1 MSTGQQIGLIGS
13 SVRVQS
19 LPTAS
24 AATFGEGNRF
34 YTLIGQQDGYITG
47 HTYRTVMAN
56 DVYSWEDVRNEL
68 MLLALVDGTITADSS
83 IEVALS
89 NFNRQPLVD
98 NSLIVYSNANQYAL
112 MKVSA
117 VTSTAATLIV
127 KDNSAEN
134 IVSTKGETGAAGVGI
149 TNATAGEPIVADGKT
164 TTPITFSFSDGTTK
178 EFNVEAQNGTDGAQ
192 GVGVKSITSGTP
204 TVVNDKTNTPILI
217 TLTDNTTVGLVVSAE
232 NGKDGTSATVDIVQ
246 ATGQSTTSVMSQKAV
261 TDELNKK
268 ANTSDIP
275 TKTSQLTNDSDY
287 TTKSY
292 VDTQDNKKLDKAG
305 GSITGNL
312 TIGGNL
318 IVNGATTSIDS
329 TTLKVS
335 DKLIEVAKD
344 NTAKLTTPAGIVVPK
359 YDGTN
364 YGALVID
371 SDGNAQV
378 GDVKLDSSGNIDVT
392 NSDLQ
397 ILTTREGLTD
407 GNLVKWDGTK
417 KTLVPDTT
425 VASNASSALSK
436 ANANATEISTIKTT
450 YQTKTDNTL
459 GTTSKTVVGAINEV
473 KGTAD
478 GANSKASVNATE
490 ISNIKNGTTVVKNAD
505 HANTASNASN
515 ATNVTT
521 NINGHAITDIFET
534 NGTTAKEATHA
545 GKATSAD
552 KATQANSA
560 SKVAKSLTF
569 SGQNAQGT
577 ESTIGFDGSQAQKV
591 DFNGD
596 DFVAT
601 KGNAFEVSLA
611 PSGVTA
617 YTYNNVTVD
626 EKGRVTA
633 GSNKDYATTAQ
644 VNAKYTKPESGIP
657 KSDLA
662 EDVKTSLGKADTA
675 VQNDDLSVYAKK
687 AELATVA
694 TSGSYNDLNDKPTI
708 PTKTS
713 ELTNDSNFATTSQV
727 NAKYTKPSGGIP
739 KSDLAV
745 SVQTSLD
752 KADTALQN
760 APVTSVNGQTGDVT
774 LEAGDV
780 GALPSSTEFVSSVNG
795 QSGAVTGLATTSEV
809 NAKYTKPS
817 DGIPK
822 SDLSSSVQ
830 TSLGKADTALQ
841 SAPVTSVNGK
851 TGAVQLAASDVGAL
865 PTSTKYVVSVNGESG
880 EVKNIA
886 KTNSANTFTGNQT
899 VTGNGYVSGN
909 FTVGGNLTINGTT
922 TTVDSTTLQV
932 KDKLI
937 EVAHGNTTTLTT
949 PAGLVAPKYDGTN
962 SGALVFDSTGTA
974 YVGDVKLDSA
984 GNIDVSKSELQPLA
998 TRTGLVGGN
1007 LVQYDSTAQTLKD
1020 SGKKI
1025 SDLATTSQVNA
1036 KYTKPSGG
1044 IPKTDLASDVQT
1056 SLGKADSALQAN
1068 DISGKANLAGGNTFS
1083 GKQTLTNPASDG
1095 YSIDASGYI
1104 KCSWLQAPSTGH
1116 SESGTGM
1123 VCVLSSNGWIYY
1135 RTPSEILAESGGAK
1149 ASDIKNGTLKIQK
1162 NGTDVATFTA
1172 NQSSS
1177 VTANITVPTKVG
1189 QLENDVGFTT
1199 NEGTIT
1205 GINMNGA
1212 SKGTSGVVDLGT
1224 VLTDS
1229 SKFATAA
1236 QGTKAD
1242 NAMPKSGG
1250 TFTGNISVPK
1260 TITFTDTNNP
1270 FIKMTTSGTDFYFQ
1284 STSGQFGLGPTWN
1297 KATHWD
1303 SNGNVTFPTTP
1314 KVGSSSL
1321 ALKTD
1326 LSGKQDK
1333 LTAGSNITIS
1343 GNTISATVPTVNN
1356 GTLTI
1361 QKNGTKVATFGA
1373 NQSTNATANI
1383 TVPVKVSELTNDS
1396 GFTTNKGT
1404 VTQVKINGATKSPNS
1419 AGLVD
1424 LGTGFAKTADLPIK
1438 SASLSGTTLYL
1449 TL

>member
-1 MSTGQQIGLIGS
+1 MSAGQQIGLIGS

-34 YTLIGQQDGYITG
+34 YTLIGQQAGYITG

-68 MLLALVDGTITADSS
+68 MLLALVDGTITANSS

-98 NSLIVYSNANQYAL
+98 NLLIVYSNANQYAL

-127 KDNSAEN
+127 KDNSSAN

-149 TNATAGEPIVADGKT
+149 TNAIAGEPIVADGKT

-192 GVGVKSITSGTP
+192 GIGVKSITSGTP

-246 ATGQSTTSVMSQKAV
+246 VTGQSTTAVMSQKAV

-287 TTKSY
+287 ATKSY

-305 GSITGNL
+305 GSVTGNL

-344 NTAKLTTPAGIVVPK
+344 NTVKLTTPAGIVVPK

-397 ILTTREGLTD
+397 TLATREGLTD
-407 GNLVKWDGTK
+407 GNLVKWDDTK

-450 YQTKTDNTL
+450 YQTKTDDTL

-505 HANTASNASN
+505 HANTASNA
-515 ATNVTT
+515 TNVTT
-521 NINGHAITDIFET
+521 NINGHAITDIFEI

-545 GKATSAD
+545 GKATIAD

-560 SKVAKSLTF
+560 SKVTNSLTF

-577 ESTIGFDGSQAQKV
+577 ESTIGFDGSQAQEV
-591 DFNGD
+591 AFNGD
-596 DFVAT
+596 DFVVT

-617 YTYNNVTVD
+617 GTYNNVTID
-626 EKGRVTA
+626 EKGRATA

-644 VNAKYTKPESGIP
+644 VNAKYTKP
-657 KSDLA
+657 D
-662 EDVKTSLGKADTA
+662 
-675 VQNDDLSVYAKK
+675 
-687 AELATVA
+687 
-694 TSGSYNDLNDKPTI
+694 
-708 PTKTS
+708 
-713 ELTNDSNFATTSQV
+713 
-727 NAKYTKPSGGIP
+727 
-739 KSDLAV
+739 
-745 SVQTSLD
+745 
-752 KADTALQN
+752 
-760 APVTSVNGQTGDVT
+760 
-774 LEAGDV
+774 
-780 GALPSSTEFVSSVNG
+780 
-795 QSGAVTGLATTSEV
+795 
-809 NAKYTKPS
+809 

-822 SDLSSSVQ
+822 SDLEVSVQ

-851 TGAVQLAASDVGAL
+851 TGDVTLGAGDVGALPSSTEFVSSVNGKTGAVTGIATQDEVNAKQNTLTETQLAAVNSGVTKAKITKYDGYDATIKQKVNVSDLATVATSGSYNDLSNKPAIPTDYVPNTRKVNNKALSSDITLGASDVGAL
-865 PTSTKYVVSVNGESG
+865 PTAGG
-880 EVKNIA
+880 
-886 KTNSANTFTGNQT
+886 T
-899 VTGNGYVSGN
+899 VTGNLS
-909 FTVGGNLTINGTT
+909 VGGNLTVNGTT

-937 EVAHGNTTTLTT
+937 EVAHGNTATLTT

-974 YVGDVKLDSA
+974 YVGDVTLKD
-984 GNIDVSKSELQPLA
+984 GNIDVANSDLQPLA

-1007 LVQYDSTAQTLKD
+1007 LVQYDSSAQTLKD

-1025 SDLATTSQVNA
+1025 SDLALTSQLPTVN
-1036 KYTKPSGG
+1036 
-1044 IPKTDLASDVQT
+1044 
-1056 SLGKADSALQAN
+1056 
-1068 DISGKANLAGGNTFS
+1068 
-1083 GKQTLTNPASDG
+1083 
-1095 YSIDASGYI
+1095 
-1104 KCSWLQAPSTGH
+1104 
-1116 SESGTGM
+1116 
-1123 VCVLSSNGWIYY
+1123 
-1135 RTPSEILAESGGAK
+1135 
-1149 ASDIKNGTLKIQK
+1149 NGTLTIQK
-1162 NGTDVATFTA
+1162 NGTTVQTFTA

-1189 QLENDVGFTT
+1189 QLENDTGFTT

-1229 SKFATAA
+1229 SKFAT
-1236 QGTKAD
+1236 
-1242 NAMPKSGG
+1242 
-1250 TFTGNISVPK
+1250 
-1260 TITFTDTNNP
+1260 
-1270 FIKMTTSGTDFYFQ
+1270 
-1284 STSGQFGLGPTWN
+1284 
-1297 KATHWD
+1297 
-1303 SNGNVTFPTTP
+1303 
-1314 KVGSSSL
+1314 
-1321 ALKTD
+1321 
-1326 LSGKQDK
+1326 LS
-1333 LTAGSNITIS
+1333 
-1343 GNTISATVPTVNN
+1343 
-1356 GTLTI
+1356 
-1361 QKNGTKVATFGA
+1361 
-1373 NQSTNATANI
+1373 
-1383 TVPVKVSELTNDS
+1383 
-1396 GFTTNKGT
+1396 
-1404 VTQVKINGATKSPNS
+1404 
-1419 AGLVD
+1419 
-1424 LGTGFAKTADLPIK
+1424 DLPTY
-1438 SASLSGTTLYL
+1438 SLSGTTLTI

>member
-1 MSTGQQIGLIGS
+1 MSTGQQLGLIGS

-34 YTLIGQQDGYITG
+34 YTLIGQQAGYITG

-68 MLLALVDGTITADSS
+68 MLLALVDGTITANSS
-83 IEVALS
+83 IEVPLS

-98 NSLIVYSNANQYAL
+98 NLLIVYSNANQYAL

-127 KDNSAEN
+127 KDNSAAN
-134 IVSTKGETGAAGVGI
+134 IVSTKGATGAAGVGI
-149 TNATAGEPIVADGKT
+149 TNTTAGEPIVADEKT

-192 GVGVKSITSGTP
+192 GIGVKSITSGTP
-204 TVVNDKTNTPILI
+204 TVVNDKTNTPITI
-217 TLTDNTTVGLVVSAE
+217 TLTDNTIVGLVVSAE

-246 ATGQSTTSVMSQKAV
+246 ATGQSTTAVMSQKAV

-275 TKTSQLTNDSDY
+275 TKTSQLTNDSNY
-287 TTKSY
+287 ATKSY
-292 VDTQDNKKLDKAG
+292 VDTQDDKKLDKAG
-305 GSITGNL
+305 GSVTGNL
-312 TIGGNL
+312 AIGGNL
-318 IVNGATTSIDS
+318 IVNGSTTSIDS

-344 NTAKLTTPAGIVVPK
+344 NTVKLTTPAGIVVPK
-359 YDGTN
+359 YDGRK

-371 SDGNAQV
+371 GDGNAQV
-378 GDVKLDSSGNIDVT
+378 GNVNLDSSGNIDVT
-392 NSDLQ
+392 TSDLQ
-397 ILTTREGLTD
+397 ILATREGLTD
-407 GNLVKWDGTK
+407 GNLVKWNDTK

-478 GANSKASVNATE
+478 SALSKANANATE

-505 HANTASNASN
+505 HANAAVNTM
-515 ATNVTT
+515 NVTT
-521 NINGHAITDIFET
+521 NINGKAISSIFET
-534 NGTTAKEATHA
+534 NGTTVKEATHA

-552 KATQANSA
+552 KATQANNA
-560 SKVAKSLTF
+560 SKVTNSLTF

-577 ESTIGFDGSQAQKV
+577 ESTIGFDGSQAQEV

-617 YTYNNVTVD
+617 GTYNNVTID
-626 EKGRVTA
+626 EKGRATA

-644 VNAKYTKPESGIP
+644 VKAKYTKPES
-657 KSDLA
+657 
-662 EDVKTSLGKADTA
+662 
-675 VQNDDLSVYAKK
+675 
-687 AELATVA
+687 
-694 TSGSYNDLNDKPTI
+694 
-708 PTKTS
+708 
-713 ELTNDSNFATTSQV
+713 
-727 NAKYTKPSGGIP
+727 GIP

-752 KADTALQN
+752 KADTALQ
-760 APVTSVNGQTGDVT
+760 
-774 LEAGDV
+774 
-780 GALPSSTEFVSSVNG
+780 
-795 QSGAVTGLATTSEV
+795 
-809 NAKYTKPS
+809 
-817 DGIPK
+817 
-822 SDLSSSVQ
+822 
-830 TSLGKADTALQ
+830 

-851 TGAVQLAASDVGAL
+851 TGDVTGLATQDEVNAKQNALTETQLVAVNSGITEAKRTKYDGYEEIINQKANRADLATVATSGSYNDLLNKPTIPTDYVPNTRKVNNKALSSDITLGPSDVGAL
-865 PTSTKYVVSVNGESG
+865 PT
-880 EVKNIA
+880 
-886 KTNSANTFTGNQT
+886 TGGT
-899 VTGNGYVSGN
+899 VTGNLA
-909 FTVGGNLTINGTT
+909 VGGNLTVNGTT
-922 TTVDSTTLQV
+922 TTVNSTTLQV

-937 EVAHGNTTTLTT
+937 EVAHGNTAALTT
-949 PAGLVAPKYDGTN
+949 PAGLVAPKYDGAN

-974 YVGDVKLDSA
+974 YVGDVKFDST
-984 GNIDVSKSELQPLA
+984 GNIDVPKSGLQPLA

-1007 LVQYDSTAQTLKD
+1007 LVQYDSTALTLKD

-1025 SDLATTSQVNA
+1025 SDLALTSQVNA
-1036 KYTKPSGG
+1036 MLEYKQDK
-1044 IPKTDLASDVQT
+1044 IT
-1056 SLGKADSALQAN
+1056 SSNK
-1068 DISGKANLAGGNTFS
+1068 
-1083 GKQTLTNPASDG
+1083 
-1095 YSIDASGYI
+1095 
-1104 KCSWLQAPSTGH
+1104 
-1116 SESGTGM
+1116 
-1123 VCVLSSNGWIYY
+1123 LSSSLIDG
-1135 RTPSEILAESGGAK
+1135 LGAAAAK
-1149 ASDIKNGTLKIQK
+1149 AVDTAISANSTSTNLPTSKAVEDRINAHSGIDKVGTVTGVKMNGTTKNPSSGVVDIGTVITDVSDKQDKITSSNKLAASLVSGLANVATSGSYNDLSNKPTIPAAANNGTLTIQK
-1162 NGTDVATFTA
+1162 NGTTVATFSA
-1172 NQSSS
+1172 NQSGNA
-1177 VTANITVPTKVG
+1177 TANIIVPTKASDVNALSLDGGTIKKSKTIKMDASANSDGANLKWGTVNSKNPYIGYASDQSDGTFVVG
-1189 QLENDVGFTT
+1189 SLLGTNYASGLAIGGGSGNLLWKGTKVATT
-1199 NEGTIT
+1199 NDI
-1205 GINMNGA
+1205 
-1212 SKGTSGVVDLGT
+1212 
-1224 VLTDS
+1224 
-1229 SKFATAA
+1229 
-1236 QGTKAD
+1236 
-1242 NAMPKSGG
+1242 
-1250 TFTGNISVPK
+1250 
-1260 TITFTDTNNP
+1260 
-1270 FIKMTTSGTDFYFQ
+1270 
-1284 STSGQFGLGPTWN
+1284 
-1297 KATHWD
+1297 
-1303 SNGNVTFPTTP
+1303 
-1314 KVGSSSL
+1314 
-1321 ALKTD
+1321 
-1326 LSGKQDK
+1326 
-1333 LTAGSNITIS
+1333 
-1343 GNTISATVPTVNN
+1343 PTVNN

-1361 QKNGTKVATFGA
+1361 QKNGTNVATFGA

-1404 VTQVKINGATKSPNS
+1404 VTQVKINETTKSPNS
-1419 AGLVD
+1419 SGLVD

>member
-1 MSTGQQIGLIGS
+1 MSTGQQLGLIGS

-34 YTLIGQQDGYITG
+34 YTLIGQQAGYITG

-68 MLLALVDGTITADSS
+68 MLLALVDGTITANSS

-98 NSLIVYSNANQYAL
+98 NLLIVYSNANQYAL

-127 KDNSAEN
+127 KDNNSAN
-134 IVSTKGETGAAGVGI
+134 IVSTKGATGAAGVGI
-149 TNATAGEPIVADGKT
+149 TNAIAGEPIVADEKT

-192 GVGVKSITSGTP
+192 GIGVKSITSGTP
-204 TVVNDKTNTPILI
+204 TVVNDKTNTPITI
-217 TLTDNTTVGLVVSAE
+217 TLTDNTIVGLVVSAE

-246 ATGQSTTSVMSQKAV
+246 ATGQSTTAVMSQKAV

-287 TTKSY
+287 ETKSY
-292 VDTQDNKKLDKAG
+292 VDAQDDKKLDKAG
-305 GSITGNL
+305 GSVTGNL
-312 TIGGNL
+312 VIGGNL

-344 NTAKLTTPAGIVVPK
+344 NTVQLTTPAGIVVPK
-359 YDGTN
+359 YDGAN

-371 SDGNAQV
+371 GDGNAQV
-378 GDVKLDSSGNIDVT
+378 GDVKLDVSGNIDVA

-397 ILTTREGLTD
+397 TLATREGLTD

-425 VASNASSALSK
+425 VASNASLALSK
-436 ANANATEISTIKTT
+436 ANENATEISAIKTT

-478 GANSKASVNATE
+478 GANSKANVNATE

-505 HANTASNASN
+505 HANAAVN

-521 NINGHAITDIFET
+521 NINGHAISSIFET
-534 NGTTAKEATHA
+534 NGTTVKEATHA

-577 ESTIGFDGSQAQKV
+577 KSTIGFDGSQAQEV

-617 YTYNNVTVD
+617 GTYNNVTID
-626 EKGRVTA
+626 EKGRATA

-644 VNAKYTKPESGIP
+644 VNDKYTKPESGIP

-662 EDVKTSLGKADTA
+662 
-675 VQNDDLSVYAKK
+675 N
-687 AELATVA
+687 
-694 TSGSYNDLNDKPTI
+694 
-708 PTKTS
+708 
-713 ELTNDSNFATTSQV
+713 
-727 NAKYTKPSGGIP
+727 
-739 KSDLAV
+739 

-752 KADTALQN
+752 
-760 APVTSVNGQTGDVT
+760 
-774 LEAGDV
+774 
-780 GALPSSTEFVSSVNG
+780 
-795 QSGAVTGLATTSEV
+795 
-809 NAKYTKPS
+809 
-817 DGIPK
+817 
-822 SDLSSSVQ
+822 
-830 TSLGKADTALQ
+830 KADTALQ

-851 TGAVQLAASDVGAL
+851 TGDVTGLATQDEVNAKQNTLTETQLAAANSGITEAKRTKYDGYEEIINHKANSADLATVATSGNYNDLLNKPTIPTDYVPNTRKVNNKALSSDITLGASDVGAL
-865 PTSTKYVVSVNGESG
+865 PTAGG
-880 EVKNIA
+880 
-886 KTNSANTFTGNQT
+886 T
-899 VTGNGYVSGN
+899 VTGNL
-909 FTVGGNLTINGTT
+909 TVGGNLTVNGTT

-974 YVGDVKLDSA
+974 YVGDVKLKD
-984 GNIDVSKSELQPLA
+984 GNIDVANSGLQPLA

-1007 LVQYDSTAQTLKD
+1007 LVQYDSSALTLKD

-1036 KYTKPSGG
+1036 MLEDKQDK
-1044 IPKTDLASDVQT
+1044 IT
-1056 SLGKADSALQAN
+1056 SSNK
-1068 DISGKANLAGGNTFS
+1068 
-1083 GKQTLTNPASDG
+1083 
-1095 YSIDASGYI
+1095 
-1104 KCSWLQAPSTGH
+1104 
-1116 SESGTGM
+1116 
-1123 VCVLSSNGWIYY
+1123 LSSSLIDG
-1135 RTPSEILAESGGAK
+1135 LGAAAAK
-1149 ASDIKNGTLKIQK
+1149 AVDTAISANSTSTNLPTSKAVEDRINAHSGIDKVGTVTGVKMNGTTK
-1162 NGTDVATFTA
+1162 NP
-1172 NQSSS
+1172 S
-1177 VTANITVPTKVG
+1177 
-1189 QLENDVGFTT
+1189 
-1199 NEGTIT
+1199 
-1205 GINMNGA
+1205 
-1212 SKGTSGVVDLGT
+1212 SGVVDIGT
-1224 VLTDS
+1224 VITD
-1229 SKFATAA
+1229 
-1236 QGTKAD
+1236 
-1242 NAMPKSGG
+1242 
-1250 TFTGNISVPK
+1250 V
-1260 TITFTDTNNP
+1260 
-1270 FIKMTTSGTDFYFQ
+1270 
-1284 STSGQFGLGPTWN
+1284 
-1297 KATHWD
+1297 
-1303 SNGNVTFPTTP
+1303 
-1314 KVGSSSL
+1314 
-1321 ALKTD
+1321 
-1326 LSGKQDK
+1326 SGKQDK
-1333 LTAGSNITIS
+1333 ITSSNKLAASLVSGLSAVATSGSYNDLSNKPTIP
-1343 GNTISATVPTVNN
+1343 AAANN

-1361 QKNGTKVATFGA
+1361 QKNGTTVATFSA
-1373 NQSTNATANI
+1373 NQSGNATANI
-1383 TVPVKVSELTNDS
+1383 TVPT
-1396 GFTTNKGT
+1396 F
-1404 VTQVKINGATKSPNS
+1404 
-1419 AGLVD
+1419 
-1424 LGTGFAKTADLPIK
+1424 
-1438 SASLSGTTLYL
+1438 SLSGTTLTI

>member
-1 MSTGQQIGLIGS
+1 MSAGQQIGLIGS

-34 YTLIGQQDGYITG
+34 YTLIGQQAGYITG

-98 NSLIVYSNANQYAL
+98 NLLIVYSNANQYAL

-127 KDNSAEN
+127 KDNSSAN
-134 IVSTKGETGAAGVGI
+134 IVSTKGDTGAAGIGI

-178 EFNVEAQNGTDGAQ
+178 EFNVEAQNGADGAQ
-192 GVGVKSITSGTP
+192 GIGVKSITSGTP

-275 TKTSQLTNDSDY
+275 TKTSQLENNSNY
-287 TTKSY
+287 ATKSY

-344 NTAKLTTPAGIVVPK
+344 NTAKLITPAGIVVPK

-397 ILTTREGLTD
+397 ILATREGLTD

-425 VASNASSALSK
+425 VASNASLALSK
-436 ANANATEISTIKTT
+436 ANENAAEISTIKTT

-459 GTTSKTVVGAINEV
+459 VTTSKTVVGAINEV
-473 KGTAD
+473 KDTAD

-490 ISNIKNGTTVVKNAD
+490 ISNIKNGTTVVPNAE
-505 HANTASNASN
+505 HANTASN

-521 NINGHAITDIFET
+521 NINGHSITDIFEI

-545 GKATSAD
+545 GKAAIAD

-577 ESTIGFDGSQAQKV
+577 KSTIGFDGSQAQEV
-591 DFNGD
+591 DFNGN

-617 YTYNNVTVD
+617 GTYNNVTID
-626 EKGRVTA
+626 EKGRATA

-644 VNAKYTKPESGIP
+644 VNAKQNALTETQLAAVDSGITEA
-657 KSDLA
+657 KRTKYDGY
-662 EDVKTSLGKADTA
+662 EEIINQKANSAD
-675 VQNDDLSVYAKK
+675 
-687 AELATVA
+687 LATVA
-694 TSGSYNDLNDKPTI
+694 TSGSYNDLSNKPAI
-708 PTKTS
+708 PT
-713 ELTNDSNFATTSQV
+713 DYV
-727 NAKYTKPSGGIP
+727 KYTAQTLTDAQKSQARSNIGAGTSSFDGTWGSLSGKPNVVQSTGNST
-739 KSDLAV
+739 SDV
-745 SVQTSLD
+745 MS
-752 KADTALQN
+752 QN
-760 APVTSVNGQTGDVT
+760 AVTNELNKKAS
-774 LEAGDV
+774 
-780 GALPSSTEFVSSVNG
+780 
-795 QSGAVTGLATTSEV
+795 TSEV
-809 NAKYTKPS
+809 NAKYTKPD

-822 SDLSSSVQ
+822 SDLAEDVK

-851 TGAVQLAASDVGAL
+851 TGAVTLGAGDVGAL

-899 VTGNGYVSGN
+899 VTGNGSVSGN

-974 YVGDVKLDSA
+974 YVGDVKFDST
-984 GNIDVSKSELQPLA
+984 GNIDVPKSGLQPLA

-1044 IPKTDLASDVQT
+1044 IPKTDLASDVKT
-1056 SLGKADSALQAN
+1056 SLGKADSALQAK
-1068 DISGKANLAGGNTFS
+1068 DISGKANLEGGNTFS
-1083 GKQTLTNPASDG
+1083 GNQVITGYLDIRGTAAEKHLKTRGIGGSDG
-1095 YSIDASGYI
+1095 NGNSSDLYLQYSSDYKTYFGNTA
-1104 KCSWLQAPSTGH
+1104 Q
-1116 SESGTGM
+1116 
-1123 VCVLSSNGWIYY
+1123 SSLNADGSISINGKTAATTDQI
-1135 RTPSEILAESGGAK
+1135 PAA
-1149 ASDIKNGTLKIQK
+1149 ANNGKLTIQK
-1162 NGTDVATFTA
+1162 NGTTVQTFTA

-1177 VTANITVPTKVG
+1177 VTANITVPVNVSELT
-1189 QLENDVGFTT
+1189 NDSGFTT
-1199 NEGTIT
+1199 NKGTVTSVAVKMNNTTKGTVTSSGTI
-1205 GINMNGA
+1205 
-1212 SKGTSGVVDLGT
+1212 DLGT
-1224 VLTDS
+1224 VLTDA
-1229 SKFATAA
+1229 SKFATSS

-1250 TFTGNISVPK
+1250 AFTGNISVPS
-1260 TITFTDTNNP
+1260 TITFTDTTNP
-1270 FIKMTTSGTDFYFQ
+1270 YIKMTTGGTDFYFQ

-1343 GNTISATVPTVNN
+1343 NNTISATVPTVNN

-1361 QKNGTKVATFGA
+1361 KKNGTTVATFSA
-1373 NQSTNATANI
+1373 NQSGNATANI
-1383 TVPVKVSELTNDS
+1383 TVPT
-1396 GFTTNKGT
+1396 F
-1404 VTQVKINGATKSPNS
+1404 
-1419 AGLVD
+1419 
-1424 LGTGFAKTADLPIK
+1424 
-1438 SASLSGTTLYL
+1438 SLSGTTLYI